1 MRETYI
7 RSGEGFL
14 LVYSVTSK
22 SSFNEISVLQK
33 QICRVKDSDN
43 VPMLLVANK
52 CDLTNERV
60 VSVEEGKAMAR
71 RFKCRYVETSAR
83 LRVNVQESF
92 YYLVREMRKDASFV
106 RRDTRKKKS
115 SKRTC
120 IIL

>member
-1 MRETYI
+1 M

-22 SSFNEISVLQK
+22 SSFNEISALQK

-52 CDLTNERV
+52 CDLTSDRV
-60 VSVEEGKAMAR
+60 VSVEEGKALAR
-71 RFKCRYVETSAR
+71 KFKCRYVETSAR

-92 YYLVREMRKDASFV
+92 YYLVREMRKDASSV
-106 RRDTRKKKS
+106 RRDTRKKR
-115 SKRTC
+115 SKRKCT
-120 IIL
+120 IL

>member
-1 MRETYI
+1 
-7 RSGEGFL
+7 
-14 LVYSVTSK
+14 
-22 SSFNEISVLQK
+22 
-33 QICRVKDSDN
+33 
-43 VPMLLVANK
+43 MLLVANK